1 MESKF
6 LIKAIEWSKYLKV
19 ISVSFLGSPHD
30 ISLLLVNSVDMPTGP
45 VLWMVD
51 FIFIGRDCHSLEMLT
66 KHAKNL
72 DGASTYTQLILL
84 DYSVS
89 WNSPSRPNVEQ
100 LVPNIRL
107 AKQGIVQNRHWDK
120 HWVELEQF
128 HQI

>member
-1 MESKF
+1 MKMKSTIHK
-6 LIKAIEWSKYLKV
+6 
-19 ISVSFLGSPHD
+19 
-30 ISLLLVNSVDMPTGP
+30 TGP
-45 VLWMVD
+45 VGMSTL
-51 FIFIGRDCHSLEMLT
+51 LT

-100 LVPNIRL
+100 LVPNFRL
-107 AKQGIVQNRHWDK
+107 AKRGIVQNRHWDK